1 MGSQFDLRSAVRNAR
16 AKAEEAG
23 RDVVDAVAKYNPQ
36 RLGRELGVQT
46 TRMLVDA
53 ARRAPPG
60 FQGQL
65 FVAAAQ
71 NAPKKGARPPAGG
84 RPGRSPATATP
95 RRSASGSVG
104 DMFMTLDAGVRGAAD
119 VLSFGKADEME
130 AGLEAGVETAVR
142 SLPAFADGRNF
153 KQRYE
158 TQLALQQERD
168 RFDAEHRP
176 VARGVGQVAGTVAGV
191 AVGGGV
197 GRGGAA
203 LVGRLPQGARILRNV
218 APVSRLGMDMR
229 GVTRL
234 SAAGGAAIGAAE
246 QAVEDIARGELSDL
260 PTYAAAAASGALGG
274 VAGRY
279 RGPVAAGAVAG
290 GSNPA
295 FQSLAAGE
303 VPDLTDILTGTRDG
317 GVGAGVA
324 GRAAGALGKYGS
336 SLLSPKLK
344 GGLGEGLSYVKSV
357 VREGR
362 LPQLQVKKIYNGRK
376 TIADQALLNDRLLE
390 AKFGR
395 WARLSKGQREA
406 LRVLGPKYLIDHY
419 LPQDIGRIGA
429 VGAGTLVGQAAEPP
443 EHTPPTTA
451 PHARP
456 HAPPRSSR

>member
-60 FQGQL
+60 FRGQL

-71 NAPKKGARPPAGG
+71 NAPKKGAPARRRTSRAIARDGHAKALRFRLCRRHVHDVGRRGPWRRRCAELRQGRRDGSWSGG
-84 RPGRSPATATP
+84 RGRN
-95 RRSASGSVG
+95 G
-104 DMFMTLDAGVRGAAD
+104 GAE
-119 VLSFGKADEME
+119 FF
-130 AGLEAGVETAVR
+130 
-142 SLPAFADGRNF
+142 PAFADGRNF

-234 SAAGGAAIGAAE
+234 SAAGGGAIGAAE

-303 VPDLTDILTGTRDG
+303 VPT
-317 GVGAGVA
+317 
-324 GRAAGALGKYGS
+324 
-336 SLLSPKLK
+336 
-344 GGLGEGLSYVKSV
+344 
-357 VREGR
+357 
-362 LPQLQVKKIYNGRK
+362 
-376 TIADQALLNDRLLE
+376 
-390 AKFGR
+390 
-395 WARLSKGQREA
+395 
-406 LRVLGPKYLIDHY
+406 
-419 LPQDIGRIGA
+419 
-429 VGAGTLVGQAAEPP
+429 
-443 EHTPPTTA
+443 
-451 PHARP
+451 
-456 HAPPRSSR
+456 